1 MLTGVEIL
9 LERMKTN
16 PEEFV
21 EGGYSKWSRVLDA
34 GWSVMTTEEQK
45 ALQDAMNEAKR
56 EHFNGE
62 VMKVLAQGHDDHL
75 LTRDIASQE
84 SLSYKASER
93 YAQSWTDARGMLGG
107 GISGASNNILTPDV
121 MRQQVKD
128 TLDKQFDEAYARKD
142 QQTMKSVSKLKNAMR
157 K

>member
-21 EGGYSKWSRVLDA
+21 EGGFSKWSRVING
-34 GWSVMTTEEQK
+34 GWDILTAEEQK
-45 ALQDAMNEAKR
+45 ALQDAINEAKR

-93 YAQSWTDARGMLGG
+93 YAQSWSDAQSIL
-107 GISGASNNILTPDV
+107 SGAPNNILTPKV

-128 TLDKQFDEAYARKD
+128 ALDKQFDEAYARKD
-142 QQTMKSVSKLKNAMR
+142 QQTMKSVSKLKEAM
-157 K
+157 KK

>member
-16 PEEFV
+16 PEEFI
-21 EGGYSKWSRVLDA
+21 EGDASKWSRVMGR
-34 GWSVMTTEEQK
+34 GWDIFTEEERT

-62 VMKVLAQGHDDHL
+62 VMRVLAQGHDELDL
-75 LTRDIASQE
+75 DPYLVKGKPLAGTFSSPNSIITSQ
-84 SLSYKASER
+84 SMV
-93 YAQSWTDARGMLGG
+93 D
-107 GISGASNNILTPDV
+107 
-121 MRQQVKD
+121 QVKA
-128 TLDKQFDEAYARKD
+128 TLDKQFEEAYARKD
-142 QQTMKSVSKLKNAMR
+142 KNTMQTASKLKGMMR

>member
-16 PEEFV
+16 PEEFI
-21 EGGYSKWSRVLDA
+21 EGGFSKWSRVIDRAWEVLN
-34 GWSVMTTEEQK
+34 EEERT
-45 ALQDAMNEAKR
+45 ALQDGTRLAKR

-62 VMKVLAQGHDDHL
+62 VMKVLAQGHDDGV
-75 LTRDIASQE
+75 TIDMG
-84 SLSYKASER
+84 ER
-93 YAQSWTDARGMLGG
+93 IYEATKGKRLMQGGFSTTSAIITPQSM
-107 GISGASNNILTPDV
+107 IE
-121 MRQQVKD
+121 QVKD

-142 QQTMKSVSKLKNAMR
+142 KKTMQTASKLKGMMR

>member
-1 MLTGVEIL
+1 MLAGVEIL

-21 EGGYSKWSRVLDA
+21 EGGYSKWSRVIDA
-34 GWSVMTTEEQK
+34 GWEVLGEQERT
-45 ALQDAMNEAKR
+45 ALQDAIRSAKR

-62 VMKVLAQGHDDHL
+62 VLRVLAQGHDDQL
-75 LTRDIASQE
+75 VR
-84 SLSYKASER
+84 
-93 YAQSWTDARGMLGG
+93 TDDYLVKGKIPMQ
-107 GISGASNNILTPDV
+107 GIRPSATISNSTLTPATLT
-121 MRQQVKD
+121 QQIKD

-142 QQTMKSVSKLKNAMR
+142 KQLMNTTKKLKDAMR

>member
-16 PEEFV
+16 PEEFI

-34 GWSVMTTEEQK
+34 GFAVMTEEERT
-45 ALQDAMNEAKR
+45 ALQDALIEAKR

-75 LTRDIASQE
+75 AIAE
-84 SLSYKASER
+84 DYDRLAKINTTNLSKNMAITKSNIATTLLSNEFDKQYDAYKAKGKPH
-93 YAQSWTDARGMLGG
+93 AKT
-107 GISGASNNILTPDV
+107 
-121 MRQQVKD
+121 
-128 TLDKQFDEAYARKD
+128 
-142 QQTMKSVSKLKNAMR
+142 
-157 K
+157 

>member
-16 PEEFV
+16 PEEFI
-21 EGGYSKWSRVLDA
+21 EGGLSKWSRVMDA
-34 GWSVMTTEEQK
+34 GWSVMTVEEQK
-45 ALQDAMNEAKR
+45 ALQDGMNEAKR

-62 VMKVLAQGHDDHL
+62 VMRVLSQGHDDRVI
-75 LTRDIASQE
+75 TDME
-84 SLSYKASER
+84 ER
-93 YAQSWTDARGMLGG
+93 IYEATKGKRLMQGSFSTTSAIITPQSM
-107 GISGASNNILTPDV
+107 IE
-121 MRQQVKD
+121 QVKD

-142 QQTMKSVSKLKNAMR
+142 KKTMQTASKLKGMMR

>member
-21 EGGYSKWSRVLDA
+21 EGGFSKWSRVLDA
-34 GWSVMTTEEQK
+34 GWAVMTEDERE
-45 ALQDAMNEAKR
+45 ALQAGMNEAKR
-56 EHFNGE
+56 DHFNGE
-62 VMKVLAQGHDDHL
+62 VMKVLSQGHDDGV
-75 LTRDIASQE
+75 TIDMGS
-84 SLSYKASER
+84 
-93 YAQSWTDARGMLGG
+93 
-107 GISGASNNILTPDV
+107 ILTPEM

-128 TLDKQFDEAYARKD
+128 TLDKQFDEAYARRDKKTM
-142 QQTMKSVSKLKNAMR
+142 QTASKLKDMMR